1 MQKLKLALPAMSK
14 PKERKVKD
22 TTASVWN
29 NDWVYV
35 PAGETDLSKK
45 FRRIRREQALDQAKA
60 MRRVK

>member
-1 MQKLKLALPAMSK
+1 MQKLKLALPTMSK
-14 PKERKVKD
+14 VKEKKVKD

-35 PAGETDLSKK
+35 PAGETDLVKK
-45 FRRIRREQALDQAKA
+45 FRRIRREQALGQAKA

>member
-1 MQKLKLALPAMSK
+1 MKKLKLALPAMSK